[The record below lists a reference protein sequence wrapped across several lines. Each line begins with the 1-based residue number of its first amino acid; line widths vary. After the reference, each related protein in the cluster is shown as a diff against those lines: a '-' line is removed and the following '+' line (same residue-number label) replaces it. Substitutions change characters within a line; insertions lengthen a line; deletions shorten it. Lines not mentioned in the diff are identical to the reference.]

1 MRIGALHMP
10 NEDFD
15 ATLGLDYGGTTVIDI
30 KYQID
35 GIPEVNYAKITTD
48 IKAQYLVQLN
58 IDLAQRG
65 VAGGDSWY
73 SKPQEKYLI
82 NGDVKHNFSFYF
94 IPIENGSKE
103 LFIKLSKQFGK

>member
-1 MRIGALHMP
+1 MQ
-10 NEDFD
+10 
-15 ATLGLDYGGTTVIDI
+15 LGLDYGGTTVIDI